1 MKILPYI
8 IGLILLANIFACQ
21 RETTYPL
28 AMQQAES
35 LMNTRPD
42 SALYLL
48 QGMADSVTTLP
59 EETQMYYHL
68 LTIQAKDKQYIT
80 HTSDSLINSIVSFYE
95 DYDDNDRLMMAYY
108 YQGSVYRDMNDAPRA
123 LKVFQQVVDL
133 DIPNYDLL
141 AKAYN
146 QMGTLFMYQGLYDE
160 VIRVNKKAIELYLS
174 QGKKNNFSYSL
185 RDIARMYDAKNMPD
199 SVLFYYKEACNTAL
213 ANKDTARYYG
223 ILGELGAY
231 YYEIG
236 KTDSTK
242 QILRFVEKQPL
253 LHNKTH
259 IYTRL
264 GDLYKDDNQL
274 DSASYYY
281 SKNLS
286 QSNIRNIYYAYRG
299 LYEIEKQKTNYKQA
313 QEYIDKALL
322 LKDSIELITKT
333 EDVARINALYNYQH
347 TEEENL
353 QLQLTNESQ
362 KNKILLSLFA
372 LVCTITL
379 ACFIFSYQ
387 RKKNKEAL
395 RVAHILGQLET
406 EKHKQSLVAIK
417 ENEQKIAE
425 LSDLQKEAMHQNNH
439 LLQELT
445 LLQKEMME
453 LRNREIKDTNNNEAI
468 RIKTFEQ
475 SSLYGLL
482 KRASINDKINIS
494 AEDWNRIQSTLDF
507 VYPHFRKRLQD
518 LYPNLSIIEEQ
529 VCWLIKLS
537 INPAGIARIVKR
549 SNSAISNIRARLH
562 KKIHKAS
569 GNSKTF
575 DEIIKNL

>member
-8 IGLILLANIFACQ
+8 IGLILLANVFACQ

-42 SALYLL
+42 STLYLL
-48 QGMADSVTTLP
+48 QGMADNVSTLP
-59 EETQMYYHL
+59 EEAQMYYHL

-80 HTSDSLINSIVSFYE
+80 HTSDSLINRIVSFYE
-95 DYDDNDRLMMAYY
+95 EYNDNDRLMMAYY
-108 YQGSVYRDMNDAPRA
+108 YQGRVYRDMSDAPRA
-123 LKVFQQVVDL
+123 LKAFQRAEKFKST
-133 DIPNYDLL
+133 NSELL
-141 AKAYN
+141 TKVYS
-146 QMGTLFMYQGLYDE
+146 QMGYLFSYQGLYNE
-160 VIRVNKKAIELYLS
+160 AIRANKACINVFRNLKQETKEYFA
-174 QGKKNNFSYSL
+174 L
-185 RDIARMYDAKNMPD
+185 RDIARVYEAKEMEDSALHYYKKCYNIVSENKD
-199 SVLFYYKEACNTAL
+199 SVKLQNILSDLGRLYYN
-213 ANKDTARYYG
+213 
-223 ILGELGAY
+223 
-231 YYEIG
+231 IG
-236 KTDSTK
+236 KTEEAKD
-242 QILRFVEKQPL
+242 ILLNLKRNSSLSDKS
-253 LHNKTH
+253 H
-259 IYTRL
+259 IDLTL
-264 GDLYKDDNQL
+264 GYIYKEQNL
-274 DSASYYY
+274 WDSACFHFQQVLLSDNKHKQYY
-281 SKNLS
+281 SHKSLFS
-286 QSNIRNIYYAYRG
+286 I
-299 LYEIEKQKTNYKQA
+299 
-313 QEYIDKALL
+313 EYIRGNHSLASEYAKEALAVKEEIDKVMQTE
-322 LKDSIELITKT
+322 DITK
-333 EDVARINALYNYQH
+333 INSLYNYQH

-353 QLQLTNESQ
+353 QLKLTNESQ

-379 ACFIFSYQ
+379 ACSIFSYQ
-387 RKKNKEAL
+387 RKKSKEAL
-395 RVAHILGQLET
+395 RVAHILGQLEA

-425 LSDLQKEAMHQNNH
+425 LSDLQKEAKHQNNH